1 MYLFDTD
8 TMTWM
13 QEGHQGIA
21 ARIRQVGEENI
32 ATTLVTEVEI
42 LRGRH
47 EFLLKASDGEQ
58 VLRAQQLLDASKE
71 LLDTLPIIPFDASA
85 ADEFDKLRQ
94 NKKLKKIGRAD
105 LLIAAIALA
114 QPATV
119 VTRNVKHF
127 RQVPGLQVENWV
139 D

>member
-1 MYLFDTD
+1 
-8 TMTWM
+8 
-13 QEGHQGIA
+13 
-21 ARIRQVGEENI
+21 
-32 ATTLVTEVEI
+32 LVTEVEI

-58 VLRAQQLLDASKE
+58 VLRAQQGLDASKQ
-71 LLDTLPIIPFDASA
+71 LLGTLPIIPLNA
-85 ADEFDKLRQ
+85 AAAAEFDKLRQ

-114 QPATV
+114 QRATV
-119 VTRNVKHF
+119 ITRNVKHF

>member
-1 MYLFDTD
+1 MFLLDTD
-8 TMTWM
+8 TLTWAHA
-13 QEGHQGIA
+13 GHEGIA
-21 ARIRQVGEENI
+21 ARIRQVGEENV
-32 ATTLVTEVEI
+32 ATTIITEVEI

-58 VLRAQQLLDASKE
+58 VVRAQQFLDGSKE
-71 LLDTLPIIPFDASA
+71 LLATLPIIPLDDAA
-85 ADEFDKLRQ
+85 AGEFDKLRQ
-94 NKKLKKIGRAD
+94 NRKLKKIGRPD

-114 QPATV
+114 QRATL

-127 RQVPGLQVENWV
+127 RQVPGLLVENWM